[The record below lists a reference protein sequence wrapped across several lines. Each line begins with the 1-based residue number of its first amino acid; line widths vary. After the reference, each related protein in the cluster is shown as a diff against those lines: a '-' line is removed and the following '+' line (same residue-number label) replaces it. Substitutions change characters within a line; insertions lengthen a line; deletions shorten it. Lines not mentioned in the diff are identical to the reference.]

1 MSLYLFVTV
10 IKLICSS
17 FFRPTNRKIWLKNKI
32 DGLISKYEELT
43 KPENNF
49 KFKFIFEKV
58 ISLLN
63 ALGIS
68 YLVSKIL
75 KSLMHLDEFVKLDD
89 SQTSNLRV
97 IYLTKERKKPK
108 SDEFLISEYSHK
120 VILFGYLIVINF
132 YIIIVSKL
140 D

>member
-1 MSLYLFVTV
+1 
-10 IKLICSS
+10 
-17 FFRPTNRKIWLKNKI
+17 
-32 DGLISKYEELT
+32 
-43 KPENNF
+43 
-49 KFKFIFEKV
+49 
-58 ISLLN
+58 
-63 ALGIS
+63 
-68 YLVSKIL
+68 
-75 KSLMHLDEFVKLDD
+75 MHLDEFVKLDD